1 MGWAE
6 TMAFWDAVDHGS
18 IAGMQAAV
26 RDGADV
32 DHYHAGLSTALH
44 RCSERGDASMG
55 SALIESGAGVNLRT
69 RIGNDTALIL
79 AAERGRAAVV
89 RVLLKQGAD
98 QSIKNARGLT
108 ARAVATDKGHTE
120 VIEMLTAGVKRPA
133 VAYDRLSQSIKAAAR
148 PSPGAPR
155 RSSSL
160 ALSPLRS
167 ASRSA
172 EGQAQTDA
180 RMVVY
185 CVDPKDRRQSSILR
199 EVARFELRLEP
210 GVTSEQL
217 VQQTLAV
224 LASSEGGVRLH
235 KAVLL
240 ADGQEVTDRS
250 GLVSRLPSHRSLR
263 LLGMLSEG
271 WAAGFSPGAQSPYTT
286 LPGVASPGHEGTPA
300 TRSRQFTLE
309 IAPSTAEPGGAR
321 AALVVDEAVPPPD
334 TQPRAPQR
342 EEAVART
349 LSFFQE
355 EEASAVFSKLESGGA
370 NRGVLDREQV
380 MDRLGKIMGKEM
392 SKSELLAA
400 FEEMDIDGDGYV
412 T

>member
-44 RCSERGDASMG
+44 RCAERGDASMG
-55 SALIESGAGVNLRT
+55 SALLESGAGVNLRT

-98 QSIKNARGLT
+98 QSVKNARGLT

-120 VIEMLTAGVKRPA
+120 VIDMLTAGVKRPA

-155 RSSSL
+155 RSPSL

-167 ASRSA
+167 ASHSA
-172 EGQAQTDA
+172 DTEGQAQTDA

-217 VQQTLAV
+217 VEQTLAV

-235 KAVLL
+235 KPVLL

-300 TRSRQFTLE
+300 TRSRQFTLQ
-309 IAPSTAEPGGAR
+309 IAPSTAEPSGAR

-355 EEASAVFSKLESGGA
+355 EEASAP
-370 NRGVLDREQV
+370 DQEQQEQQALQEQQQ
-380 MDRLGKIMGKEM
+380 RAQA
-392 SKSELLAA
+392 LLAA
-400 FEEMDIDGDGYV
+400 AVGGGLSAEQLQVALDAFESALPG
-412 T
+412 